1 MWSDNISVVDMLS
14 FKPYAGLVTDLVT
27 QQRLDPVTLGLIG
40 SWGSGKSTLLNMVC
54 EQIDKSDENIVTI
67 KVNAWLFEGYDDAK
81 TALMESIL
89 IALQSKDDK
98 TLGDGIK
105 DKIGKLIKRVD
116 WIRVGGTLVKKGV
129 PIAASIATGNPMPM
143 ILNAVNGLKD
153 FDITDK
159 ADQEKIS
166 SGFEFIK
173 GFMNEE
179 EQPENLVK
187 SVSSF
192 RDEFSDMLKESDI
205 SKLIIL
211 VDDLDRCNPD
221 RIMETLEAI
230 KLFFS
235 VENTAFILAIDEE
248 IIKYSI
254 KRRYPRIDSDEDV
267 DVAKDYIEKIV
278 QIPIK
283 LPELSEI
290 DIKNYMLLLICEMFL
305 SKEDIE
311 MLIDAFIEKE
321 MFTKGEIISSQDIKD
336 NIPEET
342 NFSNG
347 LNRREFDEYID
358 VFGRVGDVI
367 SYSTLKGNPRQTKR
381 FLNSFFIRK
390 KLADLQK
397 IELDLSVL
405 AKLMVLEYTDQ
416 TLFKQIYRWQYNEG
430 GIATKLNEIE
440 MALKSENADFDTV
453 YKDWSRKEIKQWI
466 LIDPNNIGSLD
477 LRQYFYLSRDG
488 VRDKEIS
495 MLNISVEER
504 SMIAELCS
512 GIDRSVLKRKIE
524 ALNSKSSD
532 FVNNVVKG
540 FIVRYK
546 QAPEEHITTLVDLLL
561 LLKSNTT
568 ELLSTLRGTNQAQ
581 ITPTF
586 LTSIRDLESN
596 LEEFE
601 SVICD
606 LLSTQKLKDT
616 YAAINGIGGV
626 K

>member
-1 MWSDNISVVDMLS
+1 MWSDNVSVVDMLS
-14 FKPYAGLVTDLVT
+14 FKPYAGLVTELVT

-54 EQIDKSDENIVTI
+54 DQLDKSDGNVVTI

-89 IALQSKDDK
+89 LSLQNVDSK

-105 DKIGKLIKRVD
+105 DKIGQLLKRVD

-129 PIAASIATGNPMPM
+129 PIAASIATSNPMPM
-143 ILNAVNGLKD
+143 ILNAVNGLHN
-153 FDITDK
+153 FDITSK
-159 ADQEKIS
+159 NDQEKIS
-166 SGFEFIK
+166 SGVEFVK
-173 GFMNEE
+173 GFLKRE
-179 EQPENLVK
+179 EQNDNLVK
-187 SVSSF
+187 SVSLF
-192 RDEFSDMLKESDI
+192 REEFSEMMEKSAI
-205 SKLIIL
+205 SRLVVL

-230 KLFFS
+230 KLFFA
-235 VENTAFILAIDEE
+235 VKKTAFILAIDED

-254 KRRYPRIDSDEDV
+254 KRRYPRIDSDEEV

-305 SKEDIE
+305 TPKDIE
-311 MLIDAFIEKE
+311 ALIDTFVSKK

-336 NIPEET
+336 NISEAT
-342 NFSNG
+342 VFANG
-347 LNRREFDEYID
+347 LTREKFEVYID

-381 FLNSFFIRK
+381 FLNTFFIRK
-390 KLADLQK
+390 KLADIQS
-397 IELDLSVL
+397 IDLNLAIL

-416 TLFKQIYRWQYNEG
+416 NLFKEIYRWQYNDG
-430 GIATKLNEIE
+430 GYPSKLREIE
-440 MALKSENADFDTV
+440 EALKSKEDGFDDK

-466 LIDPNNIGSLD
+466 LIEPNDLGSND

-488 VRDKEIS
+488 VRDKDIS

-504 SMIAELCS
+504 SMIEELCS
-512 GIDRSVLKRKIE
+512 GIDRTVLKGKIKV
-524 ALNSKSSD
+524 LDNKSSE
-532 FVNNVVKG
+532 FINNVVKG
-540 FIVRYK
+540 FIVRYRQK
-546 QAPEEHITTLVDLLL
+546 PDAYITTLVDLILIL
-561 LLKSNTT
+561 QSNKMELINTLK
-568 ELLSTLRGTNQAQ
+568 ETNEVY
-581 ITPTF
+581 ITPPF
-586 LTSIRDLESN
+586 LMSIRDLESHINEYGSVLEN
-596 LEEFE
+596 L
-601 SVICD
+601 
-606 LLSTQKLKDT
+606 LKTPKLKKT
-616 YAAINGIGGV
+616 YETICGIGGD